1 MEMVNSGPGTAP
13 GTALAPGLLCSKYCL
28 LCFEQCSK
36 IAPIMLNIML
46 ININDATVATSI
58 QFTG

>member
-13 GTALAPGLLCSKYCL
+13 GTALAPAYYAQNFAYYALSCAQKL
-28 LCFEQCSK
+28 
-36 IAPIMLNIML
+36 PIMLNIML